1 MTRAFRAGLVCVSL
15 MAIASGCSERMGKGW
30 DWNRMRSQPKYQPY
44 RSSAFFA
51 DGKAMQLPPTGTM
64 SRETGAM
71 AATPTAIDDRV
82 VARGASQFH
91 IYCAVCHGER
101 GDSESVVAS
110 NMDQPRPSSLIA
122 PPVSLM
128 PASVVATV
136 ITNGVGTMPSFAAE
150 LSPADRQA
158 VAAYVK
164 TLQPNAATI
173 AARTAIGQ

>member
-1 MTRAFRAGLVCVSL
+1 MNRTVVVGVACISV
-15 MAIASGCSERMGKGW
+15 MAITSGCSERIGKGW

-64 SRETGAM
+64 SRESGAV
-71 AATPTAIDDRV
+71 AATPITIDDRV
-82 VARGASQFH
+82 IARGASQFH

-101 GDSESVVAS
+101 GDGESIVAG
-110 NMDQPRPSSLIA
+110 NMDQPKPPSLILA
-122 PPVSLM
+122 PVSLM

-136 ITNGVGTMPSFAAE
+136 ITSGVGAMPSFAAE

-164 TLQPNAATI
+164 TLQPKAESM
-173 AARTAIGQ
+173 ARTPAGR